1 MDKTQKFK
9 MLCVTGREYHGF
21 HFLIMYPTIY
31 ISRYCIISSSQDVE
45 IMDDSLKITQ
55 TGFLAKF
62 IERHNNRPECPFC
75 FVLGAGASKS
85 SGIQTGQELASK
97 WLKEIH
103 KERDFDELPFE
114 KWATPE
120 RMSNFGLNNFSVDRV
135 GEHYSKIYEMKFS
148 DQPEDGYACIEKI
161 MEDVKPSYGYSVLA
175 FILSTTQHKI
185 VITTNFDNLVA
196 DALFLHSETFPRIIG
211 HDLLVN
217 YIRPE
222 VRRPL
227 IAKIHGDRGFATKS
241 STVDTACLSKSWREA
256 LTGIFKKFTP
266 IFIGYAGNDGSLMG
280 FIEELP
286 DGVPETIYWCY
297 RRGDTPAQRVEDLI
311 KKKKGKFVEIEGFDE
326 FMLRLQEKAKDALK
340 FPDLLEKLKI
350 RSETIVQN
358 FEKQKNDLGETIAK
372 AGQQKQLSS
381 GGIESLPTVNNEKE
395 QNESLLAVAAK
406 TLTGSNQKKTWWEW
420 WNEIKSEKNENIRL
434 QKLNKALEE
443 CPENTADI
451 TGNYA
456 WFLNYKSKDY
466 DSAEF
471 YYKKAIESDPRNADN
486 LGNYAVFLKN
496 IRKDYA
502 SAEIFYKKAI
512 ESDPKSVSI
521 LGNYANFL
529 KNIQKDY
536 ESAEMYYKKAI
547 EIDPKDTYNLGSYAN
562 LLNDVSKNYDSAEIY
577 YKKAIEADP
586 RNVNSL
592 GNYANLLFN
601 IRKDYNSAEMYL
613 KKVIEV
619 APKNANGFGN
629 YSQLLFIIG
638 KPVEAVNFLHR
649 AEECATSDNLDL
661 RVELA
666 FYRYAHLKENRND
679 SLCKLRQLLEQGARS
694 PDWPLDENVER
705 AIKDGHP
712 EPLLLRALVRVIGGL
727 DPIEVLD
734 SFSAYTDTK
743 TIMQNDQ

>member
-1 MDKTQKFK
+1 MSILFCTW
-9 MLCVTGREYHGF
+9 RW
-21 HFLIMYPTIY
+21 
-31 ISRYCIISSSQDVE
+31 CIEVI
-45 IMDDSLKITQ
+45 
-55 TGFLAKF
+55 
-62 IERHNNRPECPFC
+62 
-75 FVLGAGASKS
+75 
-85 SGIQTGQELASK
+85 GIQTGLELASK

-120 RMSNFGLNNFSVDRV
+120 QMSNFGLNNFSIDRV
-135 GEHYSKIYEMKFS
+135 GEHYSRIYEMKFS
-148 DQPEDGYACIEKI
+148 DQPEDGYASIEKI

-241 STVDTACLSKSWREA
+241 FTLDTACLSKSWSEA

-280 FIEELP
+280 VMEDLP

-297 RRGDTPAQRVEDLI
+297 RRGDTPSQRVEDLV

-326 FMLRLQEKAKDALK
+326 FMLRLQGKAKDDLK

-358 FEKQKNDLGETIAK
+358 FEKQKNVLGETIAK

-381 GGIESLPTVNNEKE
+381 GGIGSLQAVNNEKE

-406 TLTGSNQKKTWWEW
+406 TLTGSSQKKTWWEW
-420 WNEIKSEKNENIRL
+420 WNEIESEKDEKVRV

-456 WFLNYKSKDY
+456 WFLDRISKDY
-466 DSAEF
+466 D
-471 YYKKAIESDPRNADN
+471 
-486 LGNYAVFLKN
+486 
-496 IRKDYA
+496 
-502 SAEIFYKKAI
+502 
-512 ESDPKSVSI
+512 
-521 LGNYANFL
+521 
-529 KNIQKDY
+529 
-536 ESAEMYYKKAI
+536 
-547 EIDPKDTYNLGSYAN
+547 T
-562 LLNDVSKNYDSAEIY
+562 AEIY

-586 RNVNSL
+586 RHANNLS
-592 GNYANLLFN
+592 NYSILLYN
-601 IRKDYNSAEMYL
+601 IRKDYDSAEIYCKKAMEIDPWNADNLVNYAVLLEYIRKDNDLAEIYYKKAL
-613 KKVIEV
+613 KIG
-619 APKNANGFGN
+619 PKNVNILGANANFIFKIRKDYDSAENYFKKAIEIDTKHANNLGN

-638 KPVEAVNFLHR
+638 KYDEAINYLHR
-649 AEECATSDNLDL
+649 AEECVTSDKLNL

-666 FYRYAHLKENRND
+666 FYRYAHLQENRND
-679 SLCKLRQLLEQGARS
+679 SLLKLRLLLEQGARS
-694 PDWPLDENVER
+694 PDWPLDENIER
-705 AIKDGHP
+705 AIKDDHP
-712 EPLLLRALVRVIGGL
+712 EPLLLRALARVIGGL
-727 DPIEVLD
+727 DPVEVLD
-734 SFSAYTDTK
+734 KFSACADTK
-743 TIMQNDQ
+743 TTGQNDK